1 MPTYTV
7 RDPKSGRTVKLRGDS
22 PPTEAELDQIFA
34 EVNKA
39 APEKSWAETAVDA
52 LPTVGGMAGGI
63 IGGIGGTVAGVGVG
77 GVPGAV
83 GGATLGGA
91 AGEAARQLA
100 NRVMG
105 REAPAT
111 ATEAAMGIGKEGA
124 IQGATEAAGGALAGG
139 ARVVG
144 KALVENAVRPTMS
157 LVREF
162 PDVIDTLVRERLPV
176 GRALPFVAKGS
187 EQALDKLGAAS
198 RGFRELLERA
208 EQSGTEFQAS
218 QIATPILELVDDVAK
233 QPLGEAQERQLA
245 SMLDEFLRR
254 HGNAPLTPRA
264 VKQLKASA
272 QAIAK
277 PVYKA
282 AERGFP
288 VSAEQTMN
296 ARFNASIAS
305 GAKNALETI
314 PGAGALETQKKS
326 LIGATRALKQAENRR
341 LSLAGEL
348 GSAALGGSVGSA
360 VSQLFG
366 DSSADGTLKQG
377 VAGWLVAR
385 GIASPRTLSRSGLA
399 LTHRQAQQ
407 LIREFPRLADY
418 MVRETGT
425 AETPRADTGPQ

>member
-1 MPTYTV
+1 MPTTYTV
-7 RDPKSGRTVKLRGDS
+7 RDPQTGKTVKLTGDS
-22 PPTEAELDQIFA
+22 PPTEAELNEVFA
-34 EVNKA
+34 KINKS

-63 IGGIGGTVAGVGVG
+63 IGGIGGTAFGVGVG

-100 NRVMG
+100 NRAMG

-111 ATEAAMGIGKEGA
+111 MSAAASGIGKEGA

-144 KALVENAVRPTMS
+144 RGLVENAVRPTMS

-162 PDVIDTLVRERLPV
+162 PDVVDTVIRERLPV
-176 GRALPFVAKGS
+176 GRFLPGIAKGS
-187 EQALDKLGAAS
+187 EQALEKLGAAS
-198 RGFRELLERA
+198 RGFRELLARA
-208 EQSGTEFQAS
+208 EQAGTEFQAS

-233 QPLGEAQERQLA
+233 QPLGDAQERQLA

-254 HGNAPLTPRA
+254 HGDAPLTPRA
-264 VKQLKASA
+264 VKELKARA
-272 QAIAK
+272 QAVAK

-282 AERGFP
+282 VERGFP
-288 VSAEQTMN
+288 VTPEQSLG

-305 GAKNALETI
+305 GAKGALETI
-314 PGAGALETQKKS
+314 PGAGALETEKRS

-348 GSAALGGSVGSA
+348 GSAALGGSVGTA
-360 VSQLFG
+360 VSGLFG
-366 DSSADGTLKQG
+366 DQQADQTLKQG

-385 GIASPRTLSRSGLA
+385 GIASPRTLSRGGLA
-399 LTHRQAQQ
+399 LTSRQAQ
-407 LIREFPRLADY
+407 LLLREFPRLADY
-418 MVRETGT
+418 VARGTGT
-425 AETPRADTGPQ
+425 AESQ